1 MKVSLFT
8 SLSLAGLALAAPQQ
22 KRAAVSAADL
32 AKIKLYAQWT
42 AAASCN
48 SDDVAPGTKVTC
60 GKNECDT
67 IESHNATV
75 VGSFIGSILDTRGFV
90 AVDPV
95 DKVIVLSFKGSVS
108 VRNWIVDF
116 IFTQVP
122 CDLVPGCLV
131 HTGFYASYLE
141 IASRALALV
150 KEAKAANP
158 TYKVAVTGYSLGAA
172 VGTLAAGY
180 LRKGGIATDLITY
193 GSPRVGNSAF
203 AKFLT
208 NQAGSELRVT
218 HAADPVPRLP
228 PIIFNY
234 RHTSPEYWFDEGD
247 DSEVTIG
254 EIELCTGHANIS
266 CNGGTAGFNMD
277 FHGWYFQGLVSCS
290 PPSTP
295 FRARTRSDISDAE
308 IAAKLNEWVAED
320 IQLVKTLP
328 AGEK

>member
-1 MKVSLFT
+1 MKASLFT
-8 SLSLAGLALAAPQQ
+8 SLSLAALALAAPPQ
-22 KRAAVSAADL
+22 KRAATTAAEL
-32 AKIKLYAQWT
+32 TRLKLYAQWT

-48 SDDVAPGTKVTC
+48 SDVAAGTKVTC

-67 IESHNATV
+67 VESHNATV
-75 VGSFIGSILDTRGFV
+75 VGSFTGSILDTRGFV

-95 DKVIVLSFKGSVS
+95 DKVIVLSFRGSVS

-122 CDLVPGCLV
+122 CDLVSGCLV

-150 KEAKAANP
+150 GQAKAANP
-158 TYKVAVTGYSLGAA
+158 SYEVVVTGYSLGAA
-172 VGTLAAGY
+172 VGTIAAGY
-180 LRKGGIATDLITY
+180 IRKGGIAADLITY
-193 GSPRVGNSAF
+193 GSPRVGNNAF
-203 AKFLT
+203 AKFVT
-208 NQAGSELRVT
+208 SQAGSEMRAT
-218 HAADPVPRLP
+218 RSADPVARLP

-234 RHTSPEYWFDEGD
+234 RHTSPEYWFNEGSDGLVATDE
-247 DSEVTIG
+247 VKI
-254 EIELCTGHANIS
+254 CTGHANIS
-266 CNGGTAGFNMD
+266 CNGGTTGFDMD

-295 FRARTRSDISDAE
+295 FRARAEPEISDAE

-320 IQLVKTLP
+320 VALSKTLP
-328 AGEK
+328 AGDK